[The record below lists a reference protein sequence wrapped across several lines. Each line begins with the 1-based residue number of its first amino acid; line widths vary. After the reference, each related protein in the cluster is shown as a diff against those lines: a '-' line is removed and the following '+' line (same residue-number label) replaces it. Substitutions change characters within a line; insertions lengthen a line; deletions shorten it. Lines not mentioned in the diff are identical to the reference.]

1 MPRTKEQF
9 QKMRDARKER
19 ILLESAKAFAIEG
32 YDSVTVDKIVEK
44 AKCSHGLFY
53 HYFKNKEDIYRALLA
68 RLTFDKFDQYQESL
82 NYLEPIDALRK
93 FAQIY

>member
-44 AKCSHGLFY
+44 AK
-53 HYFKNKEDIYRALLA
+53 
-68 RLTFDKFDQYQESL
+68 
-82 NYLEPIDALRK
+82 
-93 FAQIY
+93 